1 MTAIFKYF
9 LIAGITISLFAS
21 CTEEINNLAPPS
33 PVDPAEM
40 YSGGGTTTF
49 IFSSQ
54 AFSNPAA
61 NLSMENLDKHLI
73 GDVNFEQT
81 FVKAPAPINSGL
93 GPLFNNV
100 ACINCHI
107 ADGRGRPPFGG
118 EALETMLIRI
128 SIDGT
133 GANGGPNPVP
143 GFGGQLQ
150 DKSIFGF
157 EPEGNVV
164 ISYTEISGNYPDGT
178 PYSLRKPTYQLVGQV
193 PSSVNVSPRVAP
205 FVFGLGLLEAIT
217 ETDILSNADEFDAN
231 GDGISGKPNY
241 VYDDRDQ
248 TTKLGRFGWKAN
260 QPNLYQQSAAAYVND
275 IGITNP
281 LYQLENCHN
290 NAVCDTLSDDPE
302 ITNEILESVELYV
315 QTLAVPGRRDFD
327 DADVIAGKELF
338 NSIGCVSCHTSE
350 FTTGIHPVSELSNQR
365 IFPYTDLLLHDMG
378 DELADNRTDFR
389 ADGKEWRTPP
399 LWGIGLVNVVNGH
412 TNFLHDGRARNLEEA
427 ILWHGGEAENS
438 RNSFMNLSQNER
450 NKLLKFLNSL

>member
-1 MTAIFKYF
+1 MMTAKIKLF
-9 LIAGITISLFAS
+9 LAVLIILFISGCS
-21 CTEEINNLAPPS
+21 EEINNPEPVQ
-33 PVDPAEM
+33 PVDPAER

-61 NLSMENLDKHLI
+61 NLSMENLDKHLV

-81 FVKAPAPINSGL
+81 FVKAPAPVNSGL

-100 ACINCHI
+100 SCINCHI
-107 ADGRGRPPFGG
+107 ADGRGRPPIGS

-128 SIDGT
+128 SVDGT
-133 GANGGPNPVP
+133 AENGGPNPVP

-157 EPEGNVV
+157 EPEGNV
-164 ISYTEISGNYPDGT
+164 IITYTEISGNYPDGT
-178 PYSLRKPTYQLVGQV
+178 PYSLRKPTYQLNGQV
-193 PSSVNVSPRVAP
+193 PSGVNISPRVAP
-205 FVFGLGLLEAIT
+205 FVFGLGLLEAIS
-217 ETDILSNADEFDAN
+217 EVDILANADEFDSD

-260 QPNLYQQSAAAYVND
+260 QPNLYQQSTAAYVND
-275 IGITNP
+275 IGVTNP
-281 LYQLENCHN
+281 LYQLENCHD
-290 NAVCDTLSDDPE
+290 NAVCDTLDDDPE

-315 QTLAVPGRRDFD
+315 QTLAVPGRRNFD
-327 DADVIAGKELF
+327 ASDVISGKELF
-338 NSIGCVSCHTSE
+338 NSVGCSNCHTPSY
-350 FTTGIHPVSELSNQR
+350 TTGNHQLSELSKQR

-378 DELADNRTDFR
+378 EELADNRTDFR

-399 LWGIGLVNVVNGH
+399 LWGIGLVIVVNGH

-427 ILWHGGEAENS
+427 ILWHGGEAEQSKLNYI
-438 RNSFMNLSQNER
+438 NLKKSER
-450 NKLLKFLNSL
+450 EKIITFLNSL